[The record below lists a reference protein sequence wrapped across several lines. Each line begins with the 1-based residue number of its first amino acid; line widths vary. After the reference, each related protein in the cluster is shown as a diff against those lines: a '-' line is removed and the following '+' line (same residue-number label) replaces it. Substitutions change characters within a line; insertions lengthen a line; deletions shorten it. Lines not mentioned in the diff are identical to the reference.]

1 MCVLHTTHC
10 PTVHIHLFSSR
21 DQHSSKT
28 IIRRLLVRI
37 PICQGQRESRERCK
51 CVGPGQNVLR
61 LQLVENIEVYM
72 PSPSCSKQEIIA
84 TFKGSGVQK
93 CLNPEST
100 FGQNVMIAIQKR

>member
-1 MCVLHTTHC
+1 MKAAALVL
-10 PTVHIHLFSSR
+10 
-21 DQHSSKT
+21 
-28 IIRRLLVRI
+28 LLAYLLSAPVT
-37 PICQGQRESRERCK
+37 GQRESRERCK